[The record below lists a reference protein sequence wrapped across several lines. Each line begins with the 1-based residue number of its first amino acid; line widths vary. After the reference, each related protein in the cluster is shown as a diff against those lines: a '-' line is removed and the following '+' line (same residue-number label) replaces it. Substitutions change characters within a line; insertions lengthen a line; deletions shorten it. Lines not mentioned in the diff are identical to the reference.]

1 MKKGEKK
8 EPTPEPKAE
17 KIQLKKP
24 KVVEKPK
31 EEPKEGVQ
39 LKPTPPKPAKEED
52 KKAEIKLKPVPPK
65 EKEAMPKVG
74 KCVQHSIYLENFTL
88 LVSYFTIYKKMI
100 KDLFYIL
107 QISLL
112 DIFIQISFF

>member
-1 MKKGEKK
+1 VKKGEKK

-74 KCVQHSIYLENFTL
+74 KCVQ
-88 LVSYFTIYKKMI
+88 
-100 KDLFYIL
+100 YIL
-107 QISLL
+107 KILLYWFHISQ
-112 DIFIQISFF
+112 FIKRCLRICFISYKYFY